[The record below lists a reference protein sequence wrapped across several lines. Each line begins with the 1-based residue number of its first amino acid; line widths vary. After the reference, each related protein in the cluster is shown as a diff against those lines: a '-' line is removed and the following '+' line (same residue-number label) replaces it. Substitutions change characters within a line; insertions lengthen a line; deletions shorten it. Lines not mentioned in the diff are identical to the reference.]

1 MSEELHV
8 ENAGGESKPIIAFCD
23 GGYSPSFRRGVWCYM
38 VGKPVFGIIEDKNSK
53 LTCNA
58 MEYHAVIRLLNS
70 LPDGT
75 TVSVHSDS
83 KLIVNQLTKR
93 WNINY
98 EHLRSLA
105 DEVWRIVDS
114 KKLRVSF
121 SWLSRWD
128 NPAGRFIEDNEKMI
142 YCGGKPENEGD
153 DD

>member
-1 MSEELHV
+1 MPEVLYMER
-8 ENAGGESKPIIAFCD
+8 AGGESADVKSADVLTAYVD
-23 GGYSPSFRRGVWCYM
+23 GGYSPSLRRGVWCYII
-38 VGKPVFGIIEDKNSK
+38 GKPVFGIVEDKNSN
-53 LTCNA
+53 LTSNA

-121 SWLSRWD
+121 SWLSGWD
-128 NPAGRFIEDNEKMI
+128 NPAGRFIE
-142 YCGGKPENEGD
+142 ENEELIYHGGNP
-153 DD
+153 